1 MKKFILVLLSIAVI
15 ATQTAHA
22 GNSLSKAAYNGNMK
36 NLQALIA
43 EGEGVNEFDKW
54 GWTPLLW
61 SVFYK
66 NIDIIKYLLEKG
78 ANPDIASQMDYRSF
92 QAGTTALM
100 LAITYDQRDTIEVLM
115 KKKPNLELATRSGK
129 KTTDFIKEFDARA
142 GPDADGKLL
151 ADYISALAAQS
162 AAVAAAEVIVEKPLV
177 VAVAAPPPAPIAK
190 TKKAPVPQAVVAKAK
205 KTTQLPVITITS
217 PQVQRGVNITAKE
230 AYLTVTGKAV
240 DASGIAEVT
249 VNGQS
254 ADLDENGN
262 FSAEI
267 LLKVGNNKITVT
279 ALGVNKNVGTESFSL
294 MRSPGVIAKPKST
307 PAPDGG
313 VGSNYA
319 LVIGINN
326 YKHMDGLK
334 TAVNDAME
342 IGRVLADQYGFETR
356 LLLDEKAT
364 STAILKELN
373 NIRAKLK
380 PSDKFIVYYAGHGIL
395 DKQTDASYWLTVDA
409 ELNDDTNW
417 LDTKR
422 ISDQLKRITARQ
434 VLVIADSCYSGS
446 ISRGINVDLQGN
458 DSRENYLKKLQ
469 EKPSRILIASG
480 GNEPVADGG
489 ENGHS
494 IFADVF
500 IRALTDPRQPSF
512 TANELVINQVR
523 EAVSGK
529 ASQTPECKII
539 RNSGHDSGDFVFQKK
554 K

>member
-1 MKKFILVLLSIAVI
+1 MKKLILILISIAVI
-15 ATQTAHA
+15 ATQAAHA
-22 GNSLSKAAYNGNMK
+22 GNSLSKAAYNGNLK

-43 EGEGVNEFDKW
+43 EGEGVNEYDKW

-92 QAGTTALM
+92 QTGTTALM
-100 LAITYDQRDTIEVLM
+100 LAITYDQRDTIELLM
-115 KKKPNLELATRSGK
+115 QKKPNLELATRSGK
-129 KTTDFIKEFDARA
+129 KTTDFIKEYDLRA

-151 ADYISALAAQS
+151 ADFISRLAGES
-162 AAVAAAEVIVEKPLV
+162 AAVAAAEVIVEKPIV
-177 VAVAAPPPAPIAK
+177 VAVAVPPPAVTAR
-190 TKKAPVPQAVVAKAK
+190 TKKIPVLQAAPVKAK
-205 KTTQLPVITITS
+205 KALPPVINITS
-217 PQVQRGVNITAKE
+217 PQIQRGVNITAKE

-254 ADLDENGN
+254 ADLDESGN

-279 ALGVNKNVGTESFSL
+279 ALGVNKNVATESFSL
-294 MRSPGVIAKPKST
+294 MRSPGVIAKPKSI
-307 PAPDGG
+307 PPPEIG
-313 VGSNYA
+313 VGGNYA

-364 STAILKELN
+364 SSAIMKELN
-373 NIRAKLK
+373 VIRAKLK
-380 PSDKFIVYYAGHGIL
+380 PSDKLIVYYAGHGIL
-395 DKQTDASYWLTVDA
+395 DKQTDASYWLAVDA

-458 DSRENYLKKLQ
+458 DSRDNYLKKLQ

-500 IRALTDPRQPSF
+500 IKALSDPRQPSF